1 MKEFLPFSVPSMGED
16 EIAAVAE
23 VLRSG
28 WITTGPKCQQL
39 ESAFSQYVGAKHA
52 IAVSSATGGM
62 HVTLMALG
70 IGAGDEVITPSQ
82 TWVSTINIIT
92 LLGAEP
98 VMVDVDR
105 DTLMVQPAQIEA
117 AITEKTKAIIPVHY
131 AGAPADLTALRE
143 IAARHNIP
151 LIEDAAH
158 AVGTRFGDEMIGS
171 QGTAIFSFHA
181 IKNMTCAEGGMVVT
195 DDDELADKVRCFK
208 FHGLAVDAFDRQAL
222 GRKPQAEV
230 VAPGYKYNLADIN
243 AAIALVQLEK
253 LPEMNARRQ
262 ALVARYSKAL
272 QGSPLLP
279 LTVPEY
285 PHHHAWHLFMVRV
298 DKELCGI
305 DRNTMMEKL
314 KEHGIG
320 TGLHFRAAHT
330 QKYYREKYPE
340 LSLPNTEWNSA
351 SLMTLPLFPDMQDSD
366 VDRVVQAISDI
377 LESCS
382 E

>member
-82 TWVSTINIIT
+82 TWVSTLNVIT

-98 VMVDVDR
+98 VMIDVDR
-105 DTLMVQPAQIEA
+105 DTLMVQPAEIEA
-117 AITEKTKAIIPVHY
+117 AITPKTKAIIPVHY

-158 AVGTRFGDEMIGS
+158 AVGTRFGEHMVGA

-253 LPEMNARRQ
+253 LPAMNARRQ
-262 ALVARYSKAL
+262 QLVARYLQAL

-279 LTVPEY
+279 LKVPAY
-285 PHHHAWHLFMVRV
+285 PHQHAWHLFMVRV
-298 DKELCGI
+298 DESLCGI

-330 QKYYREKYPE
+330 QKYYREKYPV

-366 VDRVVQAISDI
+366 VDRVVKALSDI
-377 LESCS
+377 LESRC